1 MDYWTNELYHHGI
14 KGQRWGV
21 RRYQNDD
28 GSLTSA
34 GRARYLIGD
43 GQSAK
48 SIQKS
53 LNRADQEA
61 AYAIGRIN
69 KNSKLESKL
78 RNKAQKIVGKATSK
92 DGDINLS
99 DRQKKKLGKLTDK
112 AQNAIKAEE
121 IARMDLKKIES
132 DQWKLMGKAAEQ
144 GYSVLTTPKYRQ
156 TVTTGR
162 QMADYL
168 LFGAI
173 GAGIKEASEY
183 GSGGTVTKGNKFK
196 VRG

>member
-34 GRARYLIGD
+34 GRARYLVGD

-69 KNSKLESKL
+69 KSSRQESKL
-78 RNKAQKIVGKATSK
+78 RGKAQKIIGKATSK
-92 DGDINLS
+92 DGVANLS
-99 DRQKKKLGKLTDK
+99 GRQTKKLAKLHDK
-112 AQNAIKAEE
+112 ALNAMKAEE
-121 IARMDLKKIES
+121 TARMDLKKIES

-144 GYSVLTTPKYRQ
+144 GYSVLTTPKYRS

-168 LFGAI
+168 LFGGI

-183 GSGGTVTKGNKFK
+183 GSSGTVTKGNKFK
-196 VRG
+196 VR